1 MIDFVSRGT
10 SSSSDSSELE
20 ESLQTNCTLDFRIN
34 PEPCDTLPAKC
45 LNLASIFFWSPFLSF
60 PKPLPFNKD
69 FLPLPFV
76 AVVEALYKPFR
87 DHMLTNV
94 FCWKIKNFLKFLLCK
109 YVRTEYHILHL
120 FYLKSE
126 IVIISAL
133 VKRHSFSL
141 FSYYVRTKSRQIFYL
156 TRSLITKWTKKLY
169 LCKYL
174 GT

>member
-69 FLPLPFV
+69 FLPFPFV
-76 AVVEALYKPFR
+76 AVVEALYKPIR
-87 DHMLTNV
+87 DHMLKYV
-94 FCWKIKNFLKFLLCK
+94 LNFL
-109 YVRTEYHILHL
+109 L
-120 FYLKSE
+120 F
-126 IVIISAL
+126 
-133 VKRHSFSL
+133 HF
-141 FSYYVRTKSRQIFYL
+141 
-156 TRSLITKWTKKLY
+156 TKKRDQ
-169 LCKYL
+169 
-174 GT
+174 

>member
-87 DHMLTNV
+87 DHMLTWYV
-94 FCWKIKNFLKFLLCK
+94 LKFLS
-109 YVRTEYHILHL
+109 VHIIFCSFSILREW
-120 FYLKSE
+120 E
-126 IVIISAL
+126 ININYTLI
-133 VKRHSFSL
+133 KRHSFSH
-141 FSYYVRTKSRQIFYL
+141 IM
-156 TRSLITKWTKKLY
+156 
-169 LCKYL
+169 
-174 GT
+174 